1 MPWGVILM
9 VCGVTV
15 LTSLLEQT
23 GGIDLFTTHPGQ
35 VLDARTRSPA

>member
-15 LTSLLEQT
+15 LTALLEQT
-23 GGIDLFTTHPGQ
+23 GGIDLFTTILG
-35 VLDARTRSPA
+35 RFSTSGRSRG